1 MRRDNRKREENLKGA
16 IYIAGGI
23 LGILIVT
30 LVIVFI
36 SYANKVKKNSESSG
50 FESSKITELVP
61 NTSETESASKEIG
74 KTVNEVKTE
83 LDNNITTQNNIP
95 IEENTNTIDNSNIT
109 EITITE
115 TNEEEE
121 NLEEKVEFFYP
132 VDGEIIKE
140 YAKDNL
146 LYSET
151 LQEWVT
157 HTGIDIAADK
167 TSVVKASCKGT
178 VVGIKNDPRYGL
190 TVIIEHNNGYKTV
203 YSNLLTTEFVNE
215 GDIVETGETIGTVG
229 ATATFEVAEQSHLHF
244 EILKDNEYQ
253 DPTILL
259 AKPVEEK

>member
-23 LGILIVT
+23 LGILIVA
-30 LVIVFI
+30 LVIIFI
-36 SYANKVKKNSESSG
+36 SYASKVKKNSESSG
-50 FESSKITELVP
+50 FDSSKITELVP
-61 NTSETESASKEIG
+61 NTSEAESASQEIG
-74 KTVNEVKTE
+74 KTVNEVKNE
-83 LDNNITTQNNIP
+83 LDNNVTTQNNITV
-95 IEENTNTIDNSNIT
+95 EENASATNSSNV
-109 EITITE
+109 TE
-115 TNEEEE
+115 TIIAETNKEEVKP
-121 NLEEKVEFFYP
+121 EEKVEFLYP
-132 VDGEIIKE
+132 VEGEIIKE

-167 TSVVKASCKGT
+167 TSIVKASCKGT
-178 VVGIKNDPRYGL
+178 VIGIKNDPRYGL
-190 TVIIEHNNGYKTV
+190 TVIIEHTNGYKTV

-215 GDIVETGETIGTVG
+215 GDTIETGETIGTVG
-229 ATATFEVAEQSHLHF
+229 ATAIFEAAEQSHLHF

-259 AKPVEEK
+259 TKTIEE